1 MNIESICIV
10 GLGLMGGSLGL
21 SLKKLYP
28 HATIYGYDHNE
39 IHQIE
44 ALNLKLVDKIINTVD
59 EIKCCDVIFLC
70 IPVDAIIS
78 INREFIGISKHTT
91 IIDMGSTKEQIC
103 NEIPLSIRSNL
114 VASHPMTGTEN
125 SGPSAAINDL
135 YKNKT
140 VVLCD
145 KNKSGASQLKI
156 AQDIFDKLN
165 MNIVYMDSISHDKHA
180 AFISHAPHAISF
192 ALANSVLNQED
203 HKSIIALAG
212 GGFRDMS
219 RIAQSSPSMWEAIF
233 RQNRNNILESIECF
247 KSELDKCKDMIKDER
262 WDELK
267 DWMSKAN
274 NIHDIL

>member
-28 HATIYGYDHNE
+28 NTTIYGYDHNE
-39 IHQIE
+39 THQIE
-44 ALNLKLVDKIINTVD
+44 ALKLKLVDKIINTVD
-59 EIKCCDVIFLC
+59 EIKCCDVIFLS
-70 IPVDAIIS
+70 IPVDAIIAT
-78 INREFIGISKHTT
+78 NKELIGISKHTT

-103 NEIPLSIRSNL
+103 NEIPISIRSNL

-125 SGPSAAINDL
+125 SGPSAAIDDL

-145 KNKSGASQLKI
+145 VEKSGERQLNI
-156 AQDIFDKLN
+156 AQDIFGKLN
-165 MNIVYMDSISHDKHA
+165 MNMVYMDSSSHDKHA
-180 AFISHAPHAISF
+180 AFISHTPHAISF
-192 ALANSVLNQED
+192 ALANSVMNQED

-219 RIAQSSPSMWEAIF
+219 RIAQSSPNMWEAIF
-233 RQNRNNILESIECF
+233 RQNKNNILESIECF
-247 KSELDKCKDMIKDER
+247 KSELEKCQDMIKNEK
-262 WDELK
+262 WEELQE
-267 DWMSKAN
+267 WMRKAN
-274 NIHDIL
+274 NLHNIL

>member
-28 HATIYGYDHNE
+28 DTTICGYDHNE
-39 IHQIE
+39 KHKID
-44 ALNLKLVDKIINTVD
+44 ALNLKLVDKIINSKD
-59 EIKCCDVIFLC
+59 DIMACDVIFLC
-70 IPVDAIIS
+70 IPVDAIIA
-78 INREFIGISKHTT
+78 INKELIGISKNST
-91 IIDMGSTKEQIC
+91 IIDMGSTKEQIS
-103 NEIPLSIRSNL
+103 NEIPASIRVNL

-125 SGPSAAINDL
+125 SGPLAAINDL
-135 YKNKT
+135 YGNKT

-145 KNKSGASQLKI
+145 TEKSGIKQLQI
-156 AQDIFDKLN
+156 AEEIFNKLN

-212 GGFRDMS
+212 GGFKDMS
-219 RIAQSSPSMWEAIF
+219 RIAQSSPAMWEAIF
-233 RQNRNNILESIECF
+233 RQNRTNVLESIECF
-247 KSELDKCKDMIKDER
+247 KNELTKCQDMIKEEK
-262 WDELK
+262 WEELK
-267 DWMSKAN
+267 DWMGKAN
-274 NIHDIL
+274 NLHDIL